1 MFLLIA
7 SYYFYMNWKP
17 VYALLILTS
26 TVITFICSKW
36 IANPANSEVGGD
48 KKEKGMDT
56 SNEPNNQFWHLVC
69 IQVFQL
75 CQRIGVCRP

>member
-1 MFLLIA
+1 MLPRQRLRNLFLLIA

-36 IANPANSEVGGD
+36 IANQANSEVGGG
-48 KKEKGMDT
+48 KKEMDT
-56 SNEPNNQFWHLVC
+56 CDELDHQLWYPVC
-69 IQVFQL
+69 I
-75 CQRIGVCRP
+75 